1 MFCIDFTNTIKNNFF
16 FDYILKKLIYAMYRQ
31 FIINI
36 VLFVYEKTVIEYF
49 TRYIMFVKLINVVVL
64 SLELLL
70 LVAVWITNSIVLV
83 FYLLA

>member
-16 FDYILKKLIYAMYRQ
+16 FDYILKKLIYVVYKQ

-70 LVAVWITNSIVLV
+70 LVAV
-83 FYLLA
+83 